1 VYDFIDKQDTP
12 VDALIVEGKP
22 RPKRKR
28 TISTPE
34 SARITNSIRR
44 RYRKK
49 AGIETLA
56 SRYFAQTATRYPRI
70 QEMPK
75 TNPSMFRGS
84 KTVEGQLNSNCTDRW
99 QVGQTIQFSP
109 SHRIMKWDI
118 RENDIIY
125 MRVTN
130 IVRYNIDSWAKAI
143 KIHMERA
150 VPGLSLEEAYK
161 VYVSIFFW
169 ALDTVQV
176 TEFRRRGYTGTAPS
190 PTVMAN

>member
-28 TISTPE
+28 TILTPE

-56 SRYFAQTATRYPRI
+56 SRYFAQMATRHPRM

-84 KTVEGQLNSNCTDRW
+84 KTVEGRLSSNGTDRW
-99 QVGQTIQFSP
+99 QMGQIIQFSP

-118 RENDIIY
+118 RENDIIH

-130 IVRYNIDSWAKAI
+130 IA
-143 KIHMERA
+143 
-150 VPGLSLEEAYK
+150 
-161 VYVSIFFW
+161 
-169 ALDTVQV
+169 
-176 TEFRRRGYTGTAPS
+176 
-190 PTVMAN
+190 